1 MRSASSNDGIGDTV
15 RRLVPDRAGNLALRV
30 ASALVLAP
38 LALAV
43 VYLGPPYFDVLV
55 TIVAAVLAWE
65 WARLCGHGAMSRPG
79 YLVIAVATA
88 TLVAAGLREYAV
100 AGWIIAAGV
109 MAAVVVAGRETD
121 RRPFWYGLGVL
132 YTTLPCLA
140 LVWLREHPAQGRDIV
155 FWLLLVIWAT
165 DIGAYVAGRTIGGP
179 KLAPRISP
187 KKTWAGLA
195 GGIVSAGSVG
205 ALAGVTLLSGSPIE
219 LAWAAAA
226 LAVWSQ
232 LGDLFESSVKRH
244 FGVKDSSNLIPGH
257 GGLLDRL
264 DGVLAGGLAAAVLIW
279 LMEAPPW
286 P

>member
-1 MRSASSNDGIGDTV
+1 MRSASSSNEIGGTV
-15 RRLVPDRAGNLALRV
+15 RRLVPDKAGNLTLRV
-30 ASALVLAP
+30 ASALVMAP
-38 LALAV
+38 LALAI

-55 TIVAAVLAWE
+55 TVLAAVLAWE
-65 WARLCGHGAMSRPG
+65 WSRLCGRGVLSRPG
-79 YLVIAVATA
+79 YLVIAVAA
-88 TLVAAGLREYAV
+88 AALAAAGLREYAV

-109 MAAVVVAGRETD
+109 MAAVVVASRGAERQ
-121 RRPFWYGLGVL
+121 PFWYGLGIL

-140 LVWLREHPAQGRDIV
+140 LVWLREHPAQGREIV

-165 DIGAYVAGRTIGGP
+165 DIGAYAAGRSIGGP

-195 GGIVSAGSVG
+195 GGIISAGLVG
-205 ALAGVTLLSGSPIE
+205 TLAGVLLLSGNPFG
-219 LAWAAAA
+219 LALAAAA

-232 LGDLFESSVKRH
+232 LGDLFESGVKRR
-244 FGVKDSSNLIPGH
+244 FGAKDSSNLIPGH

-264 DGVLAGGLAAAVLIW
+264 DGVLAGGLAAALLIR
-279 LMEAPPW
+279 LMEASPW

>member
-1 MRSASSNDGIGDTV
+1 MPSASSSNGIGGTV
-15 RRLVPDRAGNLALRV
+15 RRLVPDKAGNLTLRV
-30 ASALVLAP
+30 ASALVMAP
-38 LALAV
+38 LALAI

-55 TIVAAVLAWE
+55 TIVAAILAWE
-65 WARLCGHGAMSRPG
+65 WARLCGHGMLSRPG
-79 YLVIAVATA
+79 YLVIAVAAA
-88 TLVAAGLREYAV
+88 TLAAAGLREYAV
-100 AGWIIAAGV
+100 AGWIVAAGV
-109 MAAVVVAGRETD
+109 MAAVVAAGREAD

-155 FWLLLVIWAT
+155 FWLLLVIWST
-165 DIGAYVAGRTIGGP
+165 DIGAYVAGRSIGGP

-195 GGIVSAGSVG
+195 GGIVSAGLAG
-205 ALAGVTLLSGSPIE
+205 ALGGKILLSSTPFGLGI
-219 LAWAAAA
+219 AGAA

-232 LGDLFESSVKRH
+232 LGDLFESHVKRR

-257 GGLLDRL
+257 GGLMDRL
-264 DGVLAGGLAAAVLIW
+264 DGVLAGGLAAALLIW
-279 LMEAPPW
+279 LTEASPW